1 MARPK
6 KSKEDKRIE
15 YIKIYLSAKEK
26 AEIKNN
32 FYPLNDD
39 LSSTVREVL
48 LNGHYSISY
57 RDRTKEEMIL
67 SLGRIG
73 TNLNQHIKQIHQYPD
88 QKMFIET
95 AKIISKLEKEI
106 ESITETLVK

>member
-32 FYPLNDD
+32 FYPLDDD
-39 LSSTVREVL
+39 LSS
-48 LNGHYSISY
+48 I
-57 RDRTKEEMIL
+57 
-67 SLGRIG
+67 
-73 TNLNQHIKQIHQYPD
+73 
-88 QKMFIET
+88 
-95 AKIISKLEKEI
+95 LEKHGW
-106 ESITETLVK
+106 